1 MRKQLAL
8 MFLTIATP
16 ALAQQ
21 IPDDAIK
28 ASALKRAYQLSGTSA
43 VSWGMIDVSGENLDA
58 NTVKVERIIPLTDP
72 ATLNAIDARALKVT
86 EQTEAAPREA
96 SWRSGD
102 VCRRHGL
109 RRVTTEGGKSWRCR
123 K

>member
-1 MRKQLAL
+1 MRKFAL
-8 MFLTIATP
+8 MFLMVAAP

-28 ASALKRAYQLSGTSA
+28 ANALKRAYQLSGNSA

-58 NTVKVERIIPLTDP
+58 NPVRTERIVPLTDP
-72 ATLNAIDARALKVT
+72 DTLNAIDARALKVT
-86 EQTEAAPREA
+86 EQTEPAPVIHQ
-96 SWRSGD
+96 D